1 MKKEKNYRRFK
12 LNHTGFYAK
21 LVFFI
26 VLMNMGSYYSQ
37 KTRTREPKTNVS
49 NEKKNNDSTNF
60 EKETA
65 RSLEDIKNTLKSFEE
80 ILKNISTN
88 NSEQPDSTIKA
99 LNKTIDEQNTRIT
112 EMTSSIEEKET
123 QISSLKD
130 ASSKEKGET
139 EKLRLDL
146 LYFCKSVMMNT
157 DQGTISL
164 NLPELTTDIALFNSQ
179 SLLIQEGLKFL
190 DEGVL
195 PKAYNNKYPELKN
208 KLLSI
213 SFDATRFKKQSE
225 MQELLK
231 KRFAKF
237 DALAEEFKDV
247 MNEMA
252 GITDSTAR
260 EKFLQDLS
268 LKIAVEQYPYLSNE
282 YKLAKTAKYKCPW

>member
-1 MKKEKNYRRFK
+1 MKKEKIYRRFK

-37 KTRTREPKTNVS
+37 KTAKTGEPKSKVS
-49 NEKKNNDSTNF
+49 NEKNNNSIDF

-65 RSLEDIKNTLKSFEE
+65 KSLEEIKDCLYSFEK
-80 ILKNISTN
+80 ILTN
-88 NSEQPDSTIKA
+88 NSDNKSEQPDSTIKA
-99 LNKTIDEQNTRIT
+99 LNETIEKQKALIDDMNLSIKEKDT
-112 EMTSSIEEKET
+112 EIR
-123 QISSLKD
+123 SLKD
-130 ASSKEKGET
+130 ASTTEKDQT

-146 LYFCKSVMMNT
+146 LNFCKSVMMNT

-164 NLPELTTDIALFNSQ
+164 NLPKLTTDIALFSGQ
-179 SLLIQEGLKFL
+179 SLLIQECLKFL

-208 KLLSI
+208 KLLST
-213 SFDATRFKKQSE
+213 SFDATRFKKQAE

-231 KRFAKF
+231 KRFTKF
-237 DALAEEFKDV
+237 DALAEEFRDV

-252 GITDSTAR
+252 GITDTTAR

-268 LKIAVEQYPYLSNE
+268 LKIGVEQYPYLSNE

>member
-37 KTRTREPKTNVS
+37 KTKTGEPKSKVS
-49 NEKKNNDSTNF
+49 NENKNNSIDF

-65 RSLEDIKNTLKSFEE
+65 KSLEEIKDCLNSFEK
-80 ILKNISTN
+80 ILTN
-88 NSEQPDSTIKA
+88 NSDKKSEQPDSTIKA
-99 LNKTIDEQNTRIT
+99 LNETIENQKALIDDLNLSIQEKDT
-112 EMTSSIEEKET
+112 EIR
-123 QISSLKD
+123 SLKD
-130 ASSKEKGET
+130 ASTKEKDQT

-146 LYFCKSVMMNT
+146 LNFCKSVMMNT

-164 NLPELTTDIALFNSQ
+164 NLPVLTTDIALFNSQ
-179 SLLIQEGLKFL
+179 SLLIQECLKFL

-208 KLLSI
+208 KLLST
-213 SFDATRFKKQSE
+213 SFDATRFKKQAE

-231 KRFAKF
+231 KRFTKF

-268 LKIAVEQYPYLSNE
+268 LKIGVEQYPYLSNE